1 MPADEALTS
10 ADREEG
16 DGQTDH
22 SCCSVCAFGMRWE
35 CATVRGQP
43 FVISPHHPVAG
54 GPAYPVKCYFAQ
66 VYVQAEASGPGS
78 FAISPGD
85 FYMKGEDGEVWHYGD
100 GNSTTM
106 GLPVF
111 SGGTL
116 QPGEHATGM
125 VNFDIGAESGWIV
138 YAPEGT
144 PTMRWHYDVML
155 IE

>member
-100 GNSTTM
+100 GNSSRRAGAHHLM
-106 GLPVF
+106 ASPSARGDRGGPPAGALRGANSRQRMSCGPRSR
-111 SGGTL
+111 SG
-116 QPGEHATGM
+116 
-125 VNFDIGAESGWIV
+125 
-138 YAPEGT
+138 
-144 PTMRWHYDVML
+144 
-155 IE
+155 